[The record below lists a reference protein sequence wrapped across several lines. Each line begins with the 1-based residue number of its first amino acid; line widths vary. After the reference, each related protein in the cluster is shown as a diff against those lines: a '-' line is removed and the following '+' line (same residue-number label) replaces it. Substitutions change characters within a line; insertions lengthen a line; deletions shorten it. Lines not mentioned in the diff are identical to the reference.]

1 MIWDR
6 FDDAHDDLLADIRE
20 EERLIQRLQAKLGK
34 AGISY
39 EPYIEPTPENKSGP
53 QGWYE
58 DTQSE
63 GFSRASYR
71 RYLEQL
77 LEKGAA

>member
-6 FDDAHDDLLADIRE
+6 FDDAHDDLLDDIRA
-20 EERLIQRLQAKLGK
+20 EERLIHGLQAKLDEADIAYK
-34 AGISY
+34 PY
-39 EPYIEPTPENKSGP
+39 KEPAPENKSGP

-58 DTQSE
+58 ETQGES
-63 GFSRASYR
+63 FSLTSYR

-77 LEKGAA
+77 LKKGGA